1 MSARSAHVGRPAAF
15 GRSLFLSAIAGVMF
29 TAFPRPAGAEE
40 PPNGRQVRM
49 AILRAVDYFKRER
62 QAAGTWPDYA
72 RQGGVTALVCYA
84 LLQAGVAPDDE
95 AVAQGLA
102 SIQRV
107 PNEATYVVAL
117 KAMAFAAADPQRYR
131 EDLQACTD
139 WLVQTQH
146 ATGAW
151 GYGLVPESE
160 MAGAS
165 PARGLRKVQNET
177 QLRRAYER
185 ADASNTQFAI
195 LGLAEAER
203 AGAHVPIEVWRRADR
218 HLRVTQ
224 LPGGGWGYVYRDPD
238 PNEAYG
244 SMTAA
249 ALASLYLCAERLA
262 PQESADDAGQRS
274 AAIEQGLQWI
284 AQHYSLDANPNRG
297 AAWYYFW
304 LYSLERA
311 GVTSGRRTFGPHD
324 WFREGTAL
332 LVKGQ
337 RADGSW
343 SNHLYQDTLAL
354 LFLAKG
360 FKPLLVQRLE
370 WQGAWRRDPRDLEHL
385 VRFLET
391 RVGGQ
396 AVAWQTLS
404 PESPIEDWLA
414 APILHI
420 TGRGPLRMLAASV
433 PKLREYVE
441 QGGLI
446 LFDAEGADAAFTES
460 VRRLLPDLF
469 PGAAFEPLPANH
481 PICRAVYPVPPAGI
495 ETLRVG
501 CRASVILAPQGLA
514 DAWAAA
520 DSARPNNALR
530 LGENLA
536 VYATG
541 NEALPDRLAEA
552 TVLEMPAEE
561 TPPPNVLRIGQIQH
575 DGDWQPRP
583 LALPRLLENLPR
595 EFGVSVWNRPVPIRL
610 TEADPGRFPVLY
622 LVGHYT
628 FTFSD
633 KERAALKDYL
643 DRGGFLWAEACCG
656 RDAFDKA
663 FRSLMADLFPDPGP
677 NGAGAPGLEELPA
690 DHPIYSGQVGT
701 KINRVAYSPAVKAES
716 PNLDS
721 AFAKASADGRPVLL
735 GLKRNGHLVVV
746 YSPYGIGA
754 GLDGIRT
761 YGARALEPDDAKRLA
776 TNILLY
782 GLSN

>member
-1 MSARSAHVGRPAAF
+1 
-15 GRSLFLSAIAGVMF
+15 
-29 TAFPRPAGAEE
+29 
-40 PPNGRQVRM
+40 
-49 AILRAVDYFKRER
+49 
-62 QAAGTWPDYA
+62 
-72 RQGGVTALVCYA
+72 
-84 LLQAGVAPDDE
+84 
-95 AVAQGLA
+95 
-102 SIQRV
+102 
-107 PNEATYVVAL
+107 
-117 KAMAFAAADPQRYR
+117 
-131 EDLQACTD
+131 
-139 WLVQTQH
+139 
-146 ATGAW
+146 
-151 GYGLVPESE
+151 
-160 MAGAS
+160 
-165 PARGLRKVQNET
+165 
-177 QLRRAYER
+177 
-185 ADASNTQFAI
+185 
-195 LGLAEAER
+195 
-203 AGAHVPIEVWRRADR
+203 
-218 HLRVTQ
+218 
-224 LPGGGWGYVYRDPD
+224 
-238 PNEAYG
+238 
-244 SMTAA
+244 
-249 ALASLYLCAERLA
+249 
-262 PQESADDAGQRS
+262 
-274 AAIEQGLQWI
+274 
-284 AQHYSLDANPNRG
+284 
-297 AAWYYFW
+297 
-304 LYSLERA
+304 
-311 GVTSGRRTFGPHD
+311 
-324 WFREGTAL
+324 
-332 LVKGQ
+332 
-337 RADGSW
+337 
-343 SNHLYQDTLAL
+343 
-354 LFLAKG
+354 
-360 FKPLLVQRLE
+360 
-370 WQGAWRRDPRDLEHL
+370 
-385 VRFLET
+385 
-391 RVGGQ
+391 
-396 AVAWQTLS
+396 
-404 PESPIEDWLA
+404 
-414 APILHI
+414 
-420 TGRGPLRMLAASV
+420 
-433 PKLREYVE
+433 
-441 QGGLI
+441 
-446 LFDAEGADAAFTES
+446 
-460 VRRLLPDLF
+460 
-469 PGAAFEPLPANH
+469 
-481 PICRAVYPVPPAGI
+481 VYPVPGAPGL

-520 DSARPNNALR
+520 DPGAPAPPAPLGLGPGPNDALR

-663 FRSLMADLFPDPGP
+663 FRSLVADLFPDP
-677 NGAGAPGLEELPA
+677 GAPGLEELPA

-701 KINRVAYSPAVKAES
+701 KIDRVAYSPAVKTES